1 MTSLVGQISIV
12 LSFIIL
18 LIFIAALINKK
29 RQKGSGLISIVE
41 YFSFGPKRGIA
52 ALKVGKEILIVGIT
66 LNEFRLLKTLDEK
79 MVTALKL
86 QKETE
91 ELSLK
96 ERNFSN
102 FLLSAKKEQKDL
114 R

>member
-1 MTSLVGQISIV
+1 MNSLLGQVSIA

-18 LIFIAALINKK
+18 LIFIAALVYKK

-66 LNEFRLLKTLDEK
+66 LNEFRLLKTLDEE

-91 ELSLK
+91 EHSLK
-96 ERNFSN
+96 EWTFSN
-102 FLLSAKKEQKDL
+102 FLLSAQREQEDL

>member
-1 MTSLVGQISIV
+1 MTSLFGQISIV
-12 LSFIIL
+12 ISFIIF
-18 LIFIAALINKK
+18 LIFIAALVYKK

-66 LNEFRLLKTLDEK
+66 LNEFRLLKTLDEE
-79 MVTALKL
+79 MITALKL

-91 ELSLK
+91 EHSLK
-96 ERNFSN
+96 EENFSN
-102 FLLSAKKEQKDL
+102 FLLSAKREQKDL